1 VLAVEDAAPFHV
13 ERDLGY
19 LGKARGEDLGQR
31 ALDIVIVEHLGRQP
45 ERGLAA
51 AEVYVD
57 AVARHGHRPEDAV
70 RVDVGIVVVN
80 LVWSNWTV
88 EDVQSDE
95 TERRLTVLAV
105 LGDVDAIREAHVRLE
120 RERPEAGARSS
131 PANAG
136 VTDEA
141 VEVGDV

>member
-1 VLAVEDAAPFHV
+1 MIVED
-13 ERDLGY
+13 
-19 LGKARGEDLGQR
+19 
-31 ALDIVIVEHLGRQP
+31 LGRQP

-95 TERRLTVLAV
+95 TERRLIVLAV
-105 LGDVDAIREAHVRLE
+105 LGDVDAIWKPMSTWNVSGPSRGSIQSREC
-120 RERPEAGARSS
+120 G
-131 PANAG
+131 
-136 VTDEA
+136 
-141 VEVGDV
+141 